1 MPIPSLFTGA
11 GALSTQQNAI
21 SVIANNIA
29 NVNTTGFKG
38 SSVHFSEAIS
48 SSVSTSSA
56 PSLTKGG
63 QNPSQVGTGLQL
75 SDINTIFSQG
85 SLKQTGNVTDLAISG
100 NGFFVISGS
109 TPDGSSEIINPEYS
123 RDGHFLLDADGN
135 IVTADGAKVMAA
147 TLYDHATGKVKS
159 ISGYSAITYYTD
171 QTIGPAG
178 SPSMYPNDAGTSPN
192 LAVPT
197 PVITNVIG
205 AVPVFDAGVISEISV
220 RGGLIDSQ
228 TGVTTATPGDLTI
241 SRRDDNKLL
250 FSFDDAN
257 GGTSADIFEAAI
269 DTNASILDG
278 VLSFEMTNSA
288 GAQIQM
294 RIRLEPGVDSLED
307 AFATIEYDSTSQTS
321 DTMVFEG
328 TSTNAGPNAQTGS
341 DITVGND
348 DFAYMSV
355 ANVADLYSS
364 IKIPNFLYD
373 QDSSL
378 ERETNSFTI
387 SSNGTV
393 AIIGPTSEELKIGR
407 ILISNF
413 INPDGLTSTGANRF
427 TQTSNSGLAAVSVI
441 DGPFNRNARSIN
453 ATQLVS
459 GALEASNVNIAD
471 EFAQLIAFQRGL
483 QFNATTI
490 QRSDE
495 ILQTLINLG

>member
-38 SSVHFSEAIS
+38 SRVHFSEAVS
-48 SSVSTSSA
+48 STLSSASA

-63 QNPSQVGTGLQL
+63 KNPGQIGTGLTL
-75 SDINTIFSQG
+75 SDINSSFAQG

-100 NGFFVISGS
+100 SGFFVVSSS
-109 TPDGSSEIINPEYS
+109 TPDGSTEIINPEYT

-135 IVTADGAKVMAA
+135 LVTADGAKVMAA
-147 TLYDHATGKVKS
+147 TLYDHSTEKIKS
-159 ISGYSAITYYTD
+159 ISGYSAITFHTD

-178 SPSMYPNDAGTSPN
+178 SPTMYPNNGLSSPN
-192 LAVPT
+192 LAVPA
-197 PVITNVIG
+197 PSVTNVTG
-205 AVPVFDAGVISEISV
+205 STPAFDATVIQEISV
-220 RGGLIDSQ
+220 RGGLIDEN

-250 FSFDDAN
+250 FTFDDAN
-257 GGTSADIFEAAI
+257 GGTGDDLFTAAI

-278 VLSFEMTNSA
+278 VLSFEMTNDS
-288 GAQIQM
+288 GDKLQL

-307 AFATIEYDSTSQTS
+307 AFANIEYDSTTQTS
-321 DTMVFEG
+321 DEMVFSG
-328 TSTNAGPNAQTGS
+328 AAATTQTGS

-348 DFAYMSV
+348 DYEYMSTSDI
-355 ANVADLYSS
+355 ADLYSA

-393 AIIGPTSEELKIGR
+393 TIIGPGSEELKIGR

-413 INPDGLTSTGANRF
+413 INPDGLKAAGANRF
-427 TQTSNSGLAAVSVI
+427 IQTANSGLAATSVI

-453 ATQLVS
+453 ATQVVS

-471 EFAQLIAFQRGL
+471 EFAELIAFQRGL
-483 QFNATTI
+483 QFNATTV
-490 QRSDE
+490 QRSDD